1 MYILFYRPQV
11 LLYTKGY
18 SKMFDIMVVIADFC
32 QVYGKLVGKIVSIAE
47 NHY

>member
-11 LLYTKGY
+11 LLYTKV
-18 SKMFDIMVVIADFC
+18 FDIMVVIVDFC

-47 NHY
+47 NHH